1 MIITAV
7 AVLAELVVV
16 KMLEIHVHVLLD
28 RVVAVLVIV
37 IEMIVVV
44 LFIVEIITLVRVEVV
59 VVLDYNQHLRI
70 WLIKLIILAYVII
83 LASASKA

>member
-16 KMLEIHVHVLLD
+16 KMLEIHVLLD